1 MLGIYLF
8 KGLLGAQLNPWVDTY
23 LPPNL
28 QTLSDS
34 KPSFTKNSDAFG
46 EISSHSLPWQRDLSL
61 ALESA
66 SLSNKKVFIDFEF
79 FWFLSRPS
87 NHLENLQIPN
97 FRDFFRKC

>member
-1 MLGIYLF
+1 MTGFYLLR
-8 KGLLGAQLNPWVDTY
+8 GLLGAPLNPWVDTY

-34 KPSFTKNSDAFG
+34 KLSFTKKSDDFG

-66 SLSNKKVFIDFEF
+66 SLSNKKVFIDFTGYTCVNCRWMEKNI
-79 FWFLSRPS
+79 LLKP
-87 NHLENLQIPN
+87 L
-97 FRDFFRKC
+97 